1 MYMYFDM
8 ICYVFSEII
17 RSNNMFIGAAC
28 RSAVNEGR
36 GDFMPIFLSD
46 IPLLFRR
53 KIIQLD
59 AALVQVTPPDK
70 HGFCSLGGSVDCTR
84 SAVQNAGYIIG
95 ESSLKRLSDKQPHT
109 VA

>member
-1 MYMYFDM
+1 MFMYFDM

-70 HGFCSLGGSVDCTR
+70 HGFCALGGSVDCTR
-84 SAVQNAGYIIG
+84 SAVQNAGYIVG